1 MTFRGFTSE
10 LSNQSITT
18 MVLDIGF
25 WFSQIYPTVAVIFYM
40 CLTWSASMMLQHL
53 IDQLPNS
60 EIPLRLELNQQ
71 LLKWKRNFG
80 IIGDYIAKINNFFG
94 VTLLAFLTRQLFNFI
109 FYIYWLMDELQEP
122 IDSYTRNLLI
132 IYITRIVIYVALLAL
147 ISHRIKQKVGT

>member
-1 MTFRGFTSE
+1 
-10 LSNQSITT
+10 